1 VTTAK
6 FQTADRP
13 PVTYE
18 HTPVTVEGK
27 RVVVIGGTSGIGQA
41 LARGFAADGA
51 DVVATS
57 RTEERVAETA
67 ADLRDLGAETV
78 EVTCDVTDRESIV
91 AMRDAVIDELGGV
104 DVLVTSQS
112 YIARST
118 LSDGTEEEWQR
129 VFDVQ
134 LDGTFR
140 AIQLFAERMDE
151 GAIIP
156 ISSISN
162 QTAIPNLV
170 PYTTAKG
177 GIDSFTRVAAKE
189 LGPEI
194 RVNAIKPGFVR
205 SEQTTGTYDEG
216 TDRNREIVR
225 RTVHGRMGEPEEIV
239 GAAIYLASDAAT
251 YTTGSVL
258 TVDDGFTADAF
269 GTE

>member
-1 VTTAK
+1 MA
-6 FQTADRP
+6 
-13 PVTYE
+13 YE

-27 RVVVIGGTSGIGQA
+27 RAVVIGGTSGIGRA

-57 RTEERVAETA
+57 RTEAAVADTA
-67 ADLRDLGAETV
+67 AELRDLGAETV
-78 EVTCDVTDRESIV
+78 EVTSDVTDRESIAALRETV
-91 AMRDAVIDELGGV
+91 VDGLGGV
-104 DVLVTSQS
+104 DVLVNSQS
-112 YIARST
+112 TISRTA
-118 LSDGTEEEWQR
+118 LSDGTEEDWQH

-134 LDGTFR
+134 LDGTYR
-140 AIQLFAERMDE
+140 ATQQFAERMDE
-151 GAIIP
+151 GSILN

-162 QTAIPNLV
+162 RLAIPDLV

-205 SEQTTGTYDEG
+205 SEQTEGAYDED
-216 TDRNREIVR
+216 TDRYREIAR
-225 RTVHGRMGEPEEIV
+225 RTVHGRMADPEEVV
-239 GAAIYLASDAAT
+239 GAAIYLASDAAS

-269 GTE
+269 GE